1 MDEAAIS
8 ESMLDS
14 VETGS
19 AKAAG
24 KRRWMDDEDPEV
36 NSDTDSDE
44 VSM

>member
-8 ESMLDS
+8 ESMPES
-14 VETGS
+14 VGTGS

-24 KRRWMDDEDPEV
+24 KRRWVDEDPEM